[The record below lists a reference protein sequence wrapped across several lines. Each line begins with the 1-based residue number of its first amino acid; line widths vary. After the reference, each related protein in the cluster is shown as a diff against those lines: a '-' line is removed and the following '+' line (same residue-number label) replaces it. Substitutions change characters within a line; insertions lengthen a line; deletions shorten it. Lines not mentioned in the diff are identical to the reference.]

1 MNTAISDHE
10 NLLNNFLN
18 KIRVENGL
26 SKNTIISYA
35 LDLKL
40 LNSFLLNKSKNFLN
54 CNDIDLQNYFM
65 SKNMQELKPS
75 SISRKIS
82 CFKHFF
88 NFLEIENFIT
98 HNPAL
103 NLIVPK
109 AHQRL
114 PKFLAEA
121 EVHNMLNIL
130 LKDKSEFGIKLSCML
145 EILYSA
151 GLRVSELVNLPIS
164 AIKFKNN
171 DIEDYLIIKGK
182 GQKERIAP
190 LNKTAKIILKNYLIL
205 RKRVGLEPSKWL
217 FVGNFRSSKKPQQN
231 SRHNFAIHSF
241 NDKPISRQRFHR
253 MLKEL
258 ALKANIDPSRV
269 HPHVFRHSFA
279 THLLNKGADLRVIQ
293 ELLGHS
299 DIATTE
305 IYTNVH
311 TNKLSQAVFDN
322 HPLNKF
328 RSNE

>member
-1 MNTAISDHE
+1 MKTTEI
-10 NLLNNFLN
+10 LNNFLN

-26 SKNTIISYA
+26 SKNTLMSYG

-40 LNSFLLNKSKNFLN
+40 LDSFLQNNNKNFLN
-54 CNDIDLQNYFM
+54 CADIDLQNYLI
-65 SKNMQELKPS
+65 SNAMQELKPS

-82 CFKHFF
+82 CFKNFF

-98 HNPAL
+98 NNPTL
-103 NLIVPK
+103 NLITPK
-109 AHQRL
+109 RHKRI
-114 PKFLAEA
+114 PKFLDES
-121 EVHNMLNIL
+121 EVHTMLNIL

-171 DIEDYLIIKGK
+171 DIEDYIIIKGK

-217 FVGNFRSSKKPQQN
+217 FVGNFRASKKLQQN
-231 SRHNFAIHSF
+231 SRHNFALHSF

-279 THLLNKGADLRVIQ
+279 THLLK
-293 ELLGHS
+293 
-299 DIATTE
+299 
-305 IYTNVH
+305 
-311 TNKLSQAVFDN
+311 
-322 HPLNKF
+322 
-328 RSNE
+328 